1 MQTHLEN
8 PTKYHIQQAQRQQVK
23 DYLST
28 TLGNTAVTVS
38 LGLPDAAQASSAPEM
53 APTAHSVPNS
63 PMALLNLGT
72 NNNNTEEVRPAN
84 GLPSQPH
91 KSDCLSYLLFLFL
104 FLYKYKI

>member
-1 MQTHLEN
+1 
-8 PTKYHIQQAQRQQVK
+8 VK

-38 LGLPDAAQASSAPEM
+38 LGLPDAPQASSAPEM

-63 PMALLNLGT
+63 PMALLKGT

-91 KSDCLSYLLFLFL
+91 KSDCLSYLLFLFPST
-104 FLYKYKI
+104 KYKLSNK